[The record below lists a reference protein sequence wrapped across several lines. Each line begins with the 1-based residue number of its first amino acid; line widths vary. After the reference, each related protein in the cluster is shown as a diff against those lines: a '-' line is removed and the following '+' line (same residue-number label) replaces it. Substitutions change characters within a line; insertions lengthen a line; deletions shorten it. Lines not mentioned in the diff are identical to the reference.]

1 MWATVTSIEPVSGE
15 VASDHDDFGHFKI
28 DWDPVV
34 GDLRADPGDSAD
46 PVIGPRS
53 LSCAGNSQSRGWPN
67 DRQRQGQL
75 AVIHIGSDLF
85 L

>member
-1 MWATVTSIEPVSGE
+1 MSSTEPVSGE
-15 VASDHDDFGHFKI
+15 VASDRDDFGHFKM
-28 DWDPVV
+28 DRASVV
-34 GDLRADPGDSAD
+34 GEFGTDPGDSVD
-46 PVIGPRS
+46 PVIGPHS